1 MPENTVNRHFTT
13 LIQKSAC
20 KSSILIFHPN
30 VLKTL
35 FMKKQI
41 YLAFSFLALV
51 GMANAQ
57 TGNVGIGTTTPGS
70 KLTVNGSFAAT
81 YNNITATTYTMQASD
96 YYLAWNGSAAGT
108 ITLPTA
114 LATGSGNFG
123 GRVYQIK
130 NTSTTSN
137 LTVTAGGTELLDNQS
152 GAGVANIAL
161 PPGYYALIVSKGT
174 TTGTTWEVAIVG
186 NSNTAPCSGFTARV
200 FGGSQVLPGGTNT
213 KILFASEDWD
223 QGNVFTPAT
232 GTFTAPQAGRYMLT
246 GSYKTG
252 VGSAPHSEDI
262 ILMRNNAVLA
272 YGTSIA
278 SSTVSNVIGGSVS
291 FIANLAAGDVVDLRV
306 FVNAGATT
314 SIDLATFSAIK
325 TDCNGGTSTGGS
337 TTTGDY
343 DWNVFPDSPGDT
355 TQNIYHIGGNVGIG
369 TNAPTTIF
377 QAKGAAPQANVT
389 LSTVP
394 TSGQFL
400 GLWGMGATNGTTD
413 YQSTGLNAYATE
425 NWTGT
430 ASGSSLA
437 FITTPNGTATRVQQ
451 MLLNHNGNLG
461 IFQNGNAGIN
471 PLTLLHLR
479 LQAAG
484 GAGVFNTNTT
494 NMALR
499 LENLN
504 NGQSVI
510 QHFLARDGAGATKE
524 FLLGINP
531 TFNGNGVFYM
541 GVSGSNAQ
549 VMQMDMVTGNVSV
562 GSGPGASK
570 LNVGNNLSVGP
581 TYISTAAP
589 TNGAIIEGNV
599 GIGTTTPN
607 ADANLDLG
615 ATNKGLLLNRVA
627 LSAANLP
634 APLSAHVAGM
644 VVYNTATA
652 GTAPN
657 NVSPGMYYN
666 DGVRW
671 VRQPSGP
678 VGLFVKSAGTQVWT
692 GAATITDWAAT
703 TNDFGSA
710 WNGSVFTVPAG
721 MQGWYTIHTGY
732 QTSANGAS
740 QRTPFGH
747 VQIMVNGVT
756 LVIGT
761 ASVHVEGGTVNGVA
775 PGAGTAVASTSYYL
789 NVGDQVS
796 ITGNHLTYNVP
807 ANTSTAIS
815 ADPSHTYLSIL
826 KQ

>member
-1 MPENTVNRHFTT
+1 MKQLFLSAIAFT
-13 LIQKSAC
+13 A
-20 KSSILIFHPN
+20 FA
-30 VLKTL
+30 
-35 FMKKQI
+35 
-41 YLAFSFLALV
+41 AFSV
-51 GMANAQ
+51 PQMAHAQ
-57 TGNVGIGTTTPGS
+57 TGNVGIGTTAPGS
-70 KLTVNGSFAAT
+70 KLTVNGSFAAN

-108 ITLPTA
+108 VTLPTA
-114 LATGSGNFG
+114 LAIGSGNFG
-123 GRVYQIK
+123 GRIYNIK
-130 NTSTTSN
+130 NTSTTSS
-137 LTVTAGGTELLDNQS
+137 LTVAAGGTELIDNQS
-152 GAGVANIAL
+152 GAGVANISL
-161 PPGYYALIVSKGT
+161 PPGYYAMIINKGT

-186 NSNTAPCSGFTARV
+186 NTNTVPCSGFGARV
-200 FGGSQVLPGGTNT
+200 SGGSQSIVGGTDT
-213 KILFASEDWD
+213 KLLFPTEEWD
-223 QGNVFTPAT
+223 QGGVFTPAIS
-232 GTFTAPQAGRYMLT
+232 TFTAPQAGRYILT
-246 GSYKTG
+246 GSYKSG
-252 VGSAPHSEDI
+252 AASAANSQDL
-262 ILMRNNAVLA
+262 ILFKNNGVLA
-272 YGTSIA
+272 YGTSIG
-278 SSTVSNVIGGSVS
+278 SSTISNVIGGSVS
-291 FIANLAAGDVVDLRV
+291 YIANLAAGDVIDLRI
-306 FVNAGATT
+306 FITAGATT
-314 SIDLATFSAIK
+314 SIDQASFSAIK
-325 TDCNGGTSTGGS
+325 TDCSGGTASGGS

-343 DWNVFPDSPGDT
+343 DWMKAGNVFPDSPGDT
-355 TQNIYHIGGNVGIG
+355 AQNIYHIGGNVGIG
-369 TNAPTTIF
+369 TNTPTTIF

-394 TSGQFL
+394 VVSQFL
-400 GLWGMGATNGTTD
+400 GLWGMGATNGTAD
-413 YQSTGLNAYATE
+413 YQSAGINAYAAE
-425 NWTGT
+425 NWTSS
-430 ASGSSLA
+430 ANGSILA
-437 FITTPNGTATRVQQ
+437 FTNTPNGSQARTQR
-451 MLLNHNGNLG
+451 MLIDQNGNTG

-479 LQAAG
+479 LQSSG
-484 GAGVFNTNTT
+484 GSGVFNTNTA

-510 QHFLARDGAGATKE
+510 QHFLTRDVAGATKE
-524 FLLGINP
+524 FLQGINP
-531 TFNGNGVFYM
+531 TFNGGNGVFYM

-549 VMQMDMVTGNVSV
+549 VMQMDMVTGNVSI
-562 GSGPGASK
+562 GSGPGFSK
-570 LNVGNNLSVGP
+570 LNVGDNLSVGA

-589 TNGAIIEGNV
+589 AGGAIIEGNV

-627 LSAANLP
+627 LTAANNP
-634 APLSAHVAGM
+634 APLAANVAGM

-671 VRQPSGP
+671 VRQPAGP
-678 VGLFVKSAGTQVWT
+678 LGLFVKSAGTQVWSA
-692 GAATITDWAAT
+692 AATITDWTAT

-721 MQGWYTIHTGY
+721 MQGWYTISTGY

-740 QRTPFGH
+740 ARTPFGH
-747 VQIMVNGVT
+747 VQIMVNGVAI
-756 LVIGT
+756 VIGT

-775 PGAGTAVASTSYYL
+775 PGAGSAVASMNYYL
-789 NVGDQVS
+789 NAGDLVS
-796 ITGNHLTYNVP
+796 ITGNHLTYNIP

>member
-1 MPENTVNRHFTT
+1 MR
-13 LIQKSAC
+13 
-20 KSSILIFHPN
+20 
-30 VLKTL
+30 
-35 FMKKQI
+35 KKI
-41 YLAFSFLALV
+41 YLALSFLTLASI
-51 GMANAQ
+51 ANAQ
-57 TGNVGIGTTTPGS
+57 TGNTGIGTTTPGS

-108 ITLPTA
+108 ITLPAA

-123 GRVYQIK
+123 GRIYNIK
-130 NTSTTSN
+130 NTSTSST
-137 LTVTAGGTELLDNQS
+137 LTIAAAGAELIDNQS
-152 GAGVANIAL
+152 GAGVANLAL
-161 PPGYYALIVSKGT
+161 PPGYYAMIISKGAT
-174 TTGTTWEVAIVG
+174 SGTTWEVAIVG
-186 NSNTAPCSGFTARV
+186 NSNTVPCSGFGARV
-200 FGGSQVLPGGTNT
+200 AFGTQAIAGGTDT
-213 KILFASEDWD
+213 KILFPTEEWD
-223 QGNVFTPAT
+223 QGNVFNPAT
-232 GTFTAPQAGRYMLT
+232 STFTVPQSGRYILT

-252 VGSAPHSEDI
+252 AASAANSQDL
-262 ILMRNNAVLA
+262 ILFKNNAVLA
-272 YGTSIA
+272 YGTSIG
-278 SSTVSNVIGGSVS
+278 SSTISNVIGGSVS
-291 FIANLAAGDVVDLRV
+291 YIANLTAGDVIELRI
-306 FVNAGATT
+306 FITAGATT
-314 SIDLATFSAIK
+314 SIDLASFSAIK
-325 TDCNGGTSTGGS
+325 TDCSGGTASGGS
-337 TTTGDY
+337 ITSGDY
-343 DWNVFPDSPGDT
+343 DWMKAGNVFPDSPGDT

-369 TNAPTTIF
+369 TNTPTTIF
-377 QAKGAAPQANVT
+377 QAKGAAPQANLT

-394 TSGQFL
+394 TASQFL
-400 GLWGMGATNGTTD
+400 GLWGMGGTNGTSD
-413 YQSTGLNAYATE
+413 YQSAGINAYATE
-425 NWTGT
+425 NWTST
-430 ASGSSLA
+430 ANGSSLA
-437 FITTPNGTATRVQQ
+437 FTNTPNGSQARTQR
-451 MLLNHNGNLG
+451 MLIDQNGNTG

-479 LQAAG
+479 LQSSG
-484 GAGVFNTNTT
+484 GSGVFNTNTA

-504 NGQSVI
+504 DGQSVI
-510 QHFLARDGAGATKE
+510 QHFLARDGAGTTKE

-549 VMQMDMVTGNVSV
+549 VTQMDMVTGNVSI

-589 TNGAIIEGNV
+589 ANGAIIEGNV
-599 GIGTTTPN
+599 GIGTTAPN

-644 VVYNTATA
+644 VVYNTAIA
-652 GTAPN
+652 GTPPN
-657 NVSPGMYYN
+657 NVTPGMYYN

-671 VRQPSGP
+671 VRQPASP
-678 VGLFVKSAGTQVWT
+678 VGLFVKSAGTQVWSA
-692 GAATITDWAAT
+692 AATITDWVAT
-703 TNDFGSA
+703 TNDFGAA

-721 MQGWYTIHTGY
+721 MQGWYSINTGY

-740 QRTPFGH
+740 ARTPFGH
-747 VQIMVNGVT
+747 VHIVINGTTV
-756 LVIGT
+756 VVGT
-761 ASVHVEGGTVNGVA
+761 ASVHVDGGTVNGVA
-775 PGAGTAVASTSYYL
+775 PGAGSAVASMNYYL
-789 NVGDQVS
+789 NAGDQVS
-796 ITGNHLTYNVP
+796 ITGNHLTYNIP